1 MRSSVLTTA
10 QMCGASVPYLL
21 GAEIPTAAL
30 REKTQSL
37 GAAWNVVWAFV
48 TNFVIPYMI
57 NDIHFAVG
65 WVFGSISILAFV
77 FTYLFLPETKV
88 SKQSLPTPFSLP
100 RRESHWFFSHR
111 RRSLSREKT
120 DPDTHTLTH
129 THTHKNR
136 VVL

>member
-1 MRSSVLTTA
+1 MNSNTIQAIVLTLAA

-57 NDIHFAVG
+57 ADIHFGVG
-65 WVFGSISILAFV
+65 WVFGSVAILALV

-88 SKQSLPTPFSLP
+88 SL
-100 RRESHWFFSHR
+100 RDHR
-111 RRSLSREKT
+111 ILQIR
-120 DPDTHTLTH
+120 D
-129 THTHKNR
+129 
-136 VVL
+136 